1 MLGDYVR
8 GNMEDKRSNILDYL
22 EELLLGRLWSDTD
35 YENRKHFGLFVLY
48 GLLVDAIILYIYILE
63 RGLLGFGN
71 IGPIHI
77 AVFVLLFLANPF
89 ICFRYY
95 RMPWWGKIMILLVK
109 IFKSYLIISYTV
121 SLLLPRLNV
130 RVDGLQDYLI
140 SYLNQTLEKY
150 TEKFAATAGSFST
163 VVGVLAG
170 GVHVVG
176 VVLLYILA
184 AIVIPSLIYLA
195 VKLIQLAWD
204 WVVNMLIIKRF
215 FPQRK

>member
-1 MLGDYVR
+1 M
-8 GNMEDKRSNILDYL
+8 DYL
-22 EELLLGRLWSDTD
+22 EGLLLGRLWSDTD
-35 YENRKHFGLFVLY
+35 YENRKHFGLFILY
-48 GLLVDAIILYIYILE
+48 GLFVDAILE
-63 RGLLGFGN
+63 RGLLGFGI

-77 AVFVLLFLANPF
+77 AVFVLLFLANPL

-109 IFKSYLIISYTV
+109 IFKAYLIISYTV
-121 SLLLPRLNV
+121 SLLLPRLSV
-130 RVDGLQDYLI
+130 RVDDLQDYLI
-140 SYLNQTLEKY
+140 GYLNLTLEKY
-150 TEKFAATAGSFST
+150 TEKFAATVGSFST

-176 VVLLYILA
+176 TVLLFTLA
-184 AIVIPSLIYLA
+184 FIVIPSLIFLA
-195 VKLIQLAWD
+195 VKFVQLAWD